1 MGSQRRNGHVIHRL
15 GAGDY
20 ATTLLPPSDALSLFH
35 PRRAT
40 SRPKV
45 WLHHCQGASGPTCPG
60 AKGANA
66 ADADGGSG
74 GGVYRNDGTVT
85 VTTSPISA
93 NTPNNCTGS
102 DPAVPSCTG

>member
-1 MGSQRRNGHVIHRL
+1 MIHRL

-74 GGVYRNDGTVT
+74 GGVYRNDG
-85 VTTSPISA
+85 
-93 NTPNNCTGS
+93 S
-102 DPAVPSCTG
+102 DGHHLADQRQHSQQLHRQRPRGA